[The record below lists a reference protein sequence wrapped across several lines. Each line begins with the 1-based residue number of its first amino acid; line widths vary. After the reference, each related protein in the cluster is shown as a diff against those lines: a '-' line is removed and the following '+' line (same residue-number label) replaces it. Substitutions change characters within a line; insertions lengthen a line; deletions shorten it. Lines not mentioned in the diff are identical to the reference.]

1 MDHRIGEVF
10 PYSCDLVLL
19 FDNFDLLPDTD
30 QQDSQR
36 NSRSEEKVEQFADR
50 TCPRIFNVCLYALCL
65 TDRENKSVPF
75 VEQAVVICEIA
86 DILPLYRSRAVQG
99 YRIYAKRQFVE
110 MAFVEFFPE
119 EGGKGFCFV
128 CLILFGSVA
137 ERFV

>member
-1 MDHRIGEVF
+1 M
-10 PYSCDLVLL
+10 
-19 FDNFDLLPDTD
+19 
-30 QQDSQR
+30 
-36 NSRSEEKVEQFADR
+36 
-50 TCPRIFNVCLYALCL
+50 
-65 TDRENKSVPF
+65 PF

-99 YRIYAKRQFVE
+99 YRIYAKRQLVE

-119 EGGKGFCFV
+119 EGGKEFCFV